1 MVSPG
6 FQRAA
11 AKPITAM
18 TRNRNVNIASSIV
31 WSAMRRHRFRVLR
44 YTVAVASALRG
55 TNASWIQ

>member
-18 TRNRNVNIASSIV
+18 TTNKKVKITSSI
-31 WSAMRRHRFRVLR
+31 A
-44 YTVAVASALRG
+44 
-55 TNASWIQ
+55 